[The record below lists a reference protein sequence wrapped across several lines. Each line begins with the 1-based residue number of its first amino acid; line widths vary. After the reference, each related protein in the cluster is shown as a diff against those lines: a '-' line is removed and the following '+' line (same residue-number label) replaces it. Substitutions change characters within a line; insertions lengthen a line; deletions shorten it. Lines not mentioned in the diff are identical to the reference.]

1 VELNGRLFLAGE
13 ENGSEGRLFAIEDDG
28 VAWQVPRA
36 GLLSWENAP
45 VANTG
50 DDTTVLM
57 GNPDATPGFLRLY
70 KGAKTSTGSPVDR
83 AGLSNGDV
91 HVLVANAGP
100 DDGVFR
106 TANAKG
112 KPVDVSFT
120 KVDWNKTGAAQ
131 DADAKTAGALAFTRI
146 EDGAWDPKNVNDYY
160 FVTTENRDK
169 TKTPQ
174 GALWRLRF
182 KDVSKPELGGTLTV
196 LLDGTEDID
205 PKTEGVQS
213 WQKPDN
219 LDIDTHGN
227 MVIQEDPGAKNFITR
242 DEESSGVIDAEA
254 LLGKGLFLLDAQVHA
269 TTDVSMDAVEKGQML
284 TMKVDWTKVFPN

>member
-1 VELNGRLFLAGE
+1 VAGSSC
-13 ENGSEGRLFAIEDDG
+13 GFTFR
-28 VAWQVPRA
+28 
-36 GLLSWENAP
+36 ENAP

-112 KPVDVSFT
+112 KPVAVSFT

-196 LLDGTEDID
+196 LLDGTEDIV